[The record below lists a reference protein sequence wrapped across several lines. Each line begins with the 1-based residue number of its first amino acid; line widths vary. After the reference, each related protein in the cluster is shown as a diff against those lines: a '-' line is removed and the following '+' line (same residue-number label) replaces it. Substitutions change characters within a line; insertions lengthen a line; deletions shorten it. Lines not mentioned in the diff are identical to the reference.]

1 MFAAARTTAV
11 FSEQP
16 VRSMPVP
23 PPSTTPFDADAFSP
37 DRFVLDCRG
46 RPLDCR
52 PGNPEMS
59 GAHVMGIL
67 NVTPDSFSDG
77 GQFVAV
83 EDAVSRAAE
92 MLSEGASIIDVGGES
107 TRPGAD
113 PVSLEEEKDRVLP
126 VIEAITDQF
135 TEALVSIDTYKPE
148 MARAA
153 LGAGAHIVNDVTGLR
168 HHPEMA
174 DVAAEANAPLVIMH
188 SKGKPGD
195 LTSPREYADVTAEV
209 RDALARSAET
219 AKEAGV
225 SSVVLDPGFGF
236 GKSHADNLR
245 LMNEVDELLTLD
257 RPLLIG
263 VSRKSTIGATLGSPS
278 EPAPV
283 DERLYG
289 SLGATAVAVM
299 RGATLV
305 RAHDVAATVQML
317 NVLDA
322 TLHSQ

>member
-1 MFAAARTTAV
+1 
-11 FSEQP
+11 
-16 VRSMPVP
+16 MPASASLDP
-23 PPSTTPFDADAFSP
+23 EAYAT
-37 DRFVLDCRG
+37 DRFVLNCRG
-46 RPLDCR
+46 QTLDCR
-52 PGNPEMS
+52 PGSSTVS

-92 MLSEGASIIDVGGES
+92 MLSEGAAIIDVGGES

-113 PVSLEEEKDRVLP
+113 PVSLDEEKDRVLP
-126 VIEAITDQF
+126 VIEAIADQF
-135 TEALVSIDTYKPE
+135 PDALLSIDTYKPE

-153 LGAGAHIVNDVTGLR
+153 LAAGAHIVNDVTGLR

-174 DVAAEANAPLVIMH
+174 DVAADADAPFIIMH
-188 SKGKPGD
+188 STGEPGD
-195 LTSPREYADVTAEV
+195 LTAPREYADVTAEV
-209 RDALARSAET
+209 RDALARAAET
-219 AKEAGV
+219 AADAGV
-225 SSVVLDPGFGF
+225 SSIVLDPGFGF
-236 GKSHADNLR
+236 GKSHTDNLR
-245 LMNEVDELLTLD
+245 LMNEIDELLTLD

-263 VSRKSTIGATLGSPS
+263 VSRKSTIGATLGTPS
-278 EPAPV
+278 HPAPT
-283 DERLYG
+283 DERLFG

-317 NVLDA
+317 DVLDA
-322 TLHSQ
+322 TRHAA

>member
-1 MFAAARTTAV
+1 
-11 FSEQP
+11 
-16 VRSMPVP
+16 
-23 PPSTTPFDADAFSP
+23 
-37 DRFVLDCRG
+37 
-46 RPLDCR
+46 
-52 PGNPEMS
+52 
-59 GAHVMGIL
+59 MGIL

-126 VIEAITDQF
+126 VIEAIGERF
-135 TEALVSIDTYKPE
+135 PEALLSIDTYKPE
-148 MARAA
+148 VARAA
-153 LGAGAHIVNDVTGLR
+153 LDAGAHIVNDVTGLR

-174 DVAAEANAPLVIMH
+174 EVAAEANAALVIMH

-195 LTSPREYADVTAEV
+195 LTSPREYADVTTEV
-209 RDALARSAET
+209 RDALARAAET
-219 AKEAGV
+219 ATKAGV
-225 SSVVLDPGFGF
+225 SSIVLDPGFGF
-236 GKSHADNLR
+236 GKSHTDNLR
-245 LMNEVDELLTLD
+245 LMKEVDELLALD
-257 RPLLIG
+257 RPILIG
-263 VSRKSTIGATLGSPS
+263 VSRKSTIGAALGTPSTLA
-278 EPAPV
+278 PA

-317 NVLDA
+317 EVLNA
-322 TLHSQ
+322 TLHSP